1 MSLYK
6 SSQKNPYYF
15 WSVMSNVMQVKCTV
29 YMNVGE
35 TLTRSVLFSD
45 IKSHVSCRPDVT
57 YCLSLL
63 GLRL

>member
-35 TLTRSVLFSD
+35 TLTGSGFVQ
-45 IKSHVSCRPDVT
+45 
-57 YCLSLL
+57 
-63 GLRL
+63 